1 MKLFKNMTIR
11 TKLLTG
17 FISIAILVVIVGGL
31 GTLGTKEIQKNATKL
46 YSYNLKSINELHL
59 IKENLL
65 NMRSEI
71 QDAVLQQDQEV
82 TKKSIDNI
90 KLLME
95 ENTVLIDSYNNFP
108 LSIEEREDFNRLII
122 LLEDYRGIRGEAL
135 AYASNGKYEKAKE
148 KMPQINEKRDE
159 MDAVLNNL
167 IRRNEELAAK
177 GNETNIKLY
186 NKIIVFMNICIAIGL
201 LFAITI
207 GLFLS
212 FYISKV
218 VKKVLAFAKALGDG
232 DLTYSIETN
241 SNDELGKL
249 IQALNIA
256 RVKMQT
262 LIHSIVDQVQEVTA
276 SSEELSATLE
286 EMASNF
292 VEIDKNTSNI
302 VDNIQDINATT
313 EQLAATVDQVNSG
326 ISQLSSDSTQ
336 SNQEAVHI
344 MNRSIEIKNKG
355 SESKRV
361 TDELY
366 LEKESKILYAIE
378 QGKVVNEISIFA
390 QSIAEIAAQTN
401 LLAINAAIESAR
413 AGEHGRGFAVVADE
427 VRSLAEKSSE
437 YVKNIQNVVKNVHSA
452 VENLSINAK
461 DILDFINYR
470 VRVDYNLL
478 IDTGIYYEKDA
489 VFVGNLSNNIATMS
503 EELNASAEEIVSVV
517 QVVASS
523 ILNTTNSSEEI
534 LRSIVQTSSAMD
546 EIARTAQHQSSVAE
560 ELSRIAS
567 IFKI

>member
-1 MKLFKNMTIR
+1 
-11 TKLLTG
+11 
-17 FISIAILVVIVGGL
+17 
-31 GTLGTKEIQKNATKL
+31 
-46 YSYNLKSINELHL
+46 
-59 IKENLL
+59 
-65 NMRSEI
+65 
-71 QDAVLQQDQEV
+71 
-82 TKKSIDNI
+82 
-90 KLLME
+90 
-95 ENTVLIDSYNNFP
+95 
-108 LSIEEREDFNRLII
+108 
-122 LLEDYRGIRGEAL
+122 LEDYRGIRGEAL

-534 LRSIVQTSSAMD
+534 LRSIVQTSYAMD